1 MPVWIVKIKPVPERR
16 PFFQNPYQYA
26 PRNMRKRNFFRNI
39 GESMAGNR
47 GVKHVKDIIKSN
59 LTINTDPEYLP
70 VLFKFP

>member
-1 MPVWIVKIKPVPERR
+1 
-16 PFFQNPYQYA
+16 
-26 PRNMRKRNFFRNI
+26 
-39 GESMAGNR
+39 MAGNR